1 MSSILVQIPFFVVI
15 ILLIVKI
22 IMAVKK
28 GAVKEL
34 CSLVS
39 IILASLVVLLIAF
52 AVRKYFDGDRVIF
65 VLTIIMLFLLVIIY
79 RILDLALTTLK
90 LIAKLPVVSFVN
102 KLLAIP
108 VAICEVVVLVWAVY
122 CLIMVYDVG
131 AFEGWIMDCVRNNQ
145 LMKLLYQYN
154 YMYSIIANFSTTLAS
169 YDIWSKLGM

>member
-1 MSSILVQIPFFVVI
+1 MNSILVQIPFFIVV

-39 IILASLVVLLIAF
+39 IILASLAVLLIAF
-52 AVRKYFDGDRVIF
+52 AIRKYFDEDRVIF
-65 VLTIIMLFLLVIIY
+65 VLTIILVFLLVIIY

-108 VAICEVVVLVWAVY
+108 VAICEVVILVWAVY
-122 CLIMVYDVG
+122 CLIMVYDAG
-131 AFEGWIMDCVRNNQ
+131 AFEDWIMNCVRGNQ

-154 YMYSIIANFSTTLAS
+154 YLYSIIASFSTTLAS
-169 YDIWSKLGM
+169 YDIWGKLGM